1 MELWKGAPVAAAIKE
16 EAIQKIEELKKIG
29 VVPTLAVVRIG
40 EEEDDLAYERGILKR
55 FESCGARVRVV
66 ELPVSVTQLE
76 LEEAVKRLNE
86 DSGVHGILIFSS
98 FPKGI
103 DKTALR
109 RVISPQKDV
118 DGFGWENLGY
128 IFAQDDRAFPPC
140 TAKAVMEML
149 SYYNVDLT
157 GKRATVIGRSLVVG
171 RPAAMMLMNE
181 NATVTICHTKTAD
194 TPAEA
199 RRADILVVTAGVKKL
214 VGKEYLREGQIVL
227 DVGIHEDGDSLC
239 GDVKADEADMVAALT
254 PVPGGVGSVTTA
266 VLLKHTVISAE
277 RMSK

>member
-1 MELWKGAPVAAAIKE
+1 MELWKGAPVATAIKE

-55 FESCGARVRVV
+55 FESCGAQVRVV

-149 SYYNVDLT
+149 AYYNVDLT
-157 GKRATVIGRSLVVG
+157 GKRVTVIGRSLVVG

>member
-1 MELWKGAPVAAAIKE
+1 MELWKGAPVATAIKE

-55 FESCGARVRVV
+55 FESCGAQVRVV

-149 SYYNVDLT
+149 AYYNVDLT

>member
-1 MELWKGAPVAAAIKE
+1 MELWKGAPVAAAIKG

-40 EEEDDLAYERGILKR
+40 AEEDDLAYERGILKR
-55 FESCGARVRVV
+55 FESCGAEVRVV
-66 ELPVSVTQLE
+66 ELPVSVTQQE
-76 LEEAVKRLNE
+76 LEGSIKQLNE
-86 DSGVHGILIFSS
+86 DTSVHGILVFSS

-109 RVISPQKDV
+109 RAISPQKDV

-149 SYYNVDLT
+149 SYYKVDLT

-171 RPAAMMLMNE
+171 RPAAMMLMNA

-239 GDVKADEADMVAALT
+239 GDVNAAEADMVAALT

-277 RMSK
+277 RMAK

>member
-1 MELWKGAPVAAAIKE
+1 MELWKGAPVATAIKE

-55 FESCGARVRVV
+55 FESCGAQVRVV
-66 ELPVSVTQLE
+66 ELPVSVSQLE

-149 SYYNVDLT
+149 AYYNVDLT